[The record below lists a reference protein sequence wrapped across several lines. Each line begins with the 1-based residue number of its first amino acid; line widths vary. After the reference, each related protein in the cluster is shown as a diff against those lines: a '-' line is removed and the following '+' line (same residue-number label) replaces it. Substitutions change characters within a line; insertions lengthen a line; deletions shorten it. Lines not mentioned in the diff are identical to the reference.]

1 MTEQHVE
8 HEPGA
13 VAEGEDEAERFA
25 GEADVGEHGDAGG
38 GKGERER
45 VAAGADAEDSSSV
58 CRATAGGAMTGVLTR
73 AARRFGAPSVLVFGI
88 SFGGSGVAV
97 ICGPGDWMASRATVV
112 AGLAFL

>member
-45 VAAGADAEDSSSV
+45 VAAGADAEGRQRDGSEELD
-58 CRATAGGAMTGVLTR
+58 GAD
-73 AARRFGAPSVLVFGI
+73 RRQ
-88 SFGGSGVAV
+88 
-97 ICGPGDWMASRATVV
+97 W
-112 AGLAFL
+112 